1 MANSIKI
8 KRTSVQG
15 KVPTTSDI
23 AVGEL
28 AINSYDGKLYTV
40 KDQGSPQVVEIGA
53 SGAGGGIST
62 LNTLTASTQTFA
74 TGTAGTDFAISSST
88 STHTLNL
95 PDASATARGVITTG
109 AQTIKGTKTIQSD
122 AAGNKAL
129 VVKAASGQTANV
141 WETQDSSGNV
151 QNYVASSG
159 LFNTYLG
166 FVNTIY
172 IGYRNAYRS
181 VFVGE
186 RAGESN
192 TAGYTDNTA
201 VGFEALR
208 YNSTGYENVAVGK
221 SSMGAANS
229 SAYRNVA
236 IGHNAGA
243 YITSGF
249 ANTLIGHSAG
259 TAITTA
265 TWNTLVGKDA
275 GAAVT
280 TGGGNTFIG
289 GQAGLA
295 ANNTTNAVFIGASC
309 GAIGTDMAR
318 SVGVGVNAHKN
329 GYDNVAIGFECGKN
343 MTNQENQNV
352 YIGAY
357 SAQQGFHQNK
367 NVIIGHNAQQANTT
381 YGGSCT
387 AIGWSAACTGS
398 GALAIGV
405 SASAAASS
413 MDIRFGGASRITG
426 DANGLIGINQATPG
440 AQLHVTSSAAT
451 TKGLIVKGV
460 ASHTA
465 NLIETQD
472 SAGSSTK
479 GFYVTP
485 GIVNYALP
493 ATVNGMHLSIGV
505 GTNFAS
511 NGNLFVGTG
520 AAYQALLNNQEG
532 DQNTIL
538 GSNAGYTTKGS
549 QNTFVGNSAGRLGN
563 TTTCSGSVC
572 IGRSAGYELSGS
584 LNTLIGTNSGGGI
597 STGTANTCLGY
608 NATVGVPYTA
618 SANGSNGVAIGYN
631 ASAVTNGLD
640 IRFGGAS
647 RITGDSSGH
656 ITVAN
661 TLHAKRYTETVS
673 NAFNTSLAPSSGTF
687 TIDSSLGNAVVGALS
702 ASVTT
707 WAFTNI
713 STDNSKVTTV
723 TAALAGNASYTY
735 GDAVSVNG
743 VAVSGGIMWSGGT
756 APTATSGTDII
767 RFDIIRDSAGTVK
780 VFGSATLNYS

>member
-1 MANSIKI
+1 
-8 KRTSVQG
+8 
-15 KVPTTSDI
+15 
-23 AVGEL
+23 
-28 AINSYDGKLYTV
+28 
-40 KDQGSPQVVEIGA
+40 
-53 SGAGGGIST
+53 
-62 LNTLTASTQTFA
+62 
-74 TGTAGTDFAISSST
+74 
-88 STHTLNL
+88 
-95 PDASATARGVITTG
+95 
-109 AQTIKGTKTIQSD
+109 
-122 AAGNKAL
+122 
-129 VVKAASGQTANV
+129 
-141 WETQDSSGNV
+141 
-151 QNYVASSG
+151 
-159 LFNTYLG
+159 
-166 FVNTIY
+166 
-172 IGYRNAYRS
+172 
-181 VFVGE
+181 
-186 RAGESN
+186 
-192 TAGYTDNTA
+192 
-201 VGFEALR
+201 
-208 YNSTGYENVAVGK
+208 
-221 SSMGAANS
+221 
-229 SAYRNVA
+229 
-236 IGHNAGA
+236 
-243 YITSGF
+243 
-249 ANTLIGHSAG
+249 
-259 TAITTA
+259 
-265 TWNTLVGKDA
+265 
-275 GAAVT
+275 
-280 TGGGNTFIG
+280 
-289 GQAGLA
+289 
-295 ANNTTNAVFIGASC
+295 
-309 GAIGTDMAR
+309 
-318 SVGVGVNAHKN
+318 
-329 GYDNVAIGFECGKN
+329 
-343 MTNQENQNV
+343 
-352 YIGAY
+352 
-357 SAQQGFHQNK
+357 
-367 NVIIGHNAQQANTT
+367 
-381 YGGSCT
+381 
-387 AIGWSAACTGS
+387 
-398 GALAIGV
+398 
-405 SASAAASS
+405 

-426 DANGLIGINQATPG
+426 DANGLIGINQATPS
-440 AQLHVTSSAAT
+440 AQLQVTSSAAT

-549 QNTFVGNSAGRLGN
+549 SNTFVGSSAARQGN
-563 TTTCSGSVC
+563 TTTCTGSVC
-572 IGRSAGYELSGS
+572 IGRNAGYDLSGNF
-584 LNTLIGTNSGGGI
+584 NTLIGTYSGGGI

-608 NATVGVPYTA
+608 NATVGVQYTA

-647 RITGDSSGH
+647 RITGDSSGY

-661 TLHAKRYTETVS
+661 TLHAKRYTQTVS
-673 NAFNTSLAPSSGTF
+673 NAFNTALAPSSGTF
-687 TIDSSLGNAVVGALS
+687 AIDSSLGNAVVGALS

-756 APTATSGTDII
+756 APTSTSGTDII

>member
-62 LNTLTASTQTFA
+62 LNTLTAATQTFD

-109 AQTIKGTKTIQSD
+109 AQTITGTKTIQSN

-129 VVKAASGQTANV
+129 IAKAAASQTANIF
-141 WETQDSSGNV
+141 ETQNSSGTTLS
-151 QNYVASSG
+151 YHSSSG
-159 LFNTYLG
+159 LFYPYLG
-166 FVNTIY
+166 YVNNVYVGT
-172 IGYRNAYRS
+172 RNANRNVYL
-181 VFVGE
+181 GE

-192 TAGYTDNTA
+192 AAAAQDNTG
-201 VGFEALR
+201 VGLEALR
-208 YNSTGYENVAVGK
+208 YNSSGYENTAIGK
-221 SSMGAANS
+221 SALGAANS
-229 SAYRNVA
+229 TAIRNCAFGMSA
-236 IGHNAGA
+236 GSS
-243 YITSGF
+243 ITSGGSNLL
-249 ANTLIGHSAG
+249 AGHLAG
-259 TAITTA
+259 TAM
-265 TWNTLVGKDA
+265 
-275 GAAVT
+275 T
-280 TGGGNTFIG
+280 TGGLNV
-289 GQAGLA
+289 LL
-295 ANNTTNAVFIGASC
+295 GASST
-309 GAIGTDMAR
+309 GATTSSGQVA
-318 SVGVGVNAHKN
+318 VGA
-329 GYDNVAIGFECGKN
+329 
-343 MTNQENQNV
+343 
-352 YIGAY
+352 
-357 SAQQGFHQNK
+357 SA
-367 NVIIGHNAQQANTT
+367 TT
-381 YGGSCT
+381 
-387 AIGWSAACTGS
+387 S
-398 GALAIGV
+398 GDYALALGYA
-405 SASAAASS
+405 ASAAANC
-413 MDIRFGGASRITG
+413 MDVRFGNASRITG

-549 QNTFVGNSAGRLGN
+549 SNTFVGSSAARLGN
-563 TTTCSGSVC
+563 TTTCTGSVC
-572 IGRSAGYELSGS
+572 IGRNAGYDVSGNF
-584 LNTLIGTNSGGGI
+584 NTLIGTYSGGGI

-608 NATVGVPYTA
+608 NATVGVQYTA

-673 NAFNTSLAPSSGTF
+673 NAFNTALAPSSGTF

-756 APTATSGTDII
+756 APTSTSGTDII

>member
-15 KVPTTSDI
+15 KIPTTSDI

-62 LNTLTASTQTFA
+62 LNTLTAATQTFA

-208 YNSTGYENVAVGK
+208 YNTTGYENVAVGK

-236 IGHNAGA
+236 IGHYAGA
-243 YITSGF
+243 YMTSGF

-265 TWNTLVGKDA
+265 TSNTLVGKDA

-295 ANNTTNAVFIGASC
+295 ANNTFNAVFIGASC

-318 SVGVGVNAHKN
+318 SVAVGVNAHKN

-426 DANGLIGINQATPG
+426 D
-440 AQLHVTSSAAT
+440 
-451 TKGLIVKGV
+451 
-460 ASHTA
+460 
-465 NLIETQD
+465 
-472 SAGSSTK
+472 
-479 GFYVTP
+479 
-485 GIVNYALP
+485 
-493 ATVNGMHLSIGV
+493 
-505 GTNFAS
+505 
-511 NGNLFVGTG
+511 
-520 AAYQALLNNQEG
+520 
-532 DQNTIL
+532 
-538 GSNAGYTTKGS
+538 
-549 QNTFVGNSAGRLGN
+549 
-563 TTTCSGSVC
+563 
-572 IGRSAGYELSGS
+572 
-584 LNTLIGTNSGGGI
+584 
-597 STGTANTCLGY
+597 
-608 NATVGVPYTA
+608 
-618 SANGSNGVAIGYN
+618 
-631 ASAVTNGLD
+631 
-640 IRFGGAS
+640 
-647 RITGDSSGH
+647 SSGH

-713 STDNSKVTTV
+713 STDNSKRTTV

-743 VAVSGGIMWSGGT
+743 VAVAGGIMWSGGT

>member
-74 TGTAGTDFAISSST
+74 TGTSGTDFAISSST

-141 WETQDSSGNV
+141 WETQDSSGTV

-166 FVNTIY
+166 FINTIY

-192 TAGYTDNTA
+192 TAGNTDNTA

-208 YNSTGYENVAVGK
+208 YNTTGYETCAFGK
-221 SSMGAANS
+221 SALGAANS
-229 SAYRNVA
+229 TAIRNCA
-236 IGHNAGA
+236 FGMGAGQA
-243 YITSGF
+243 VTSGGSNLF
-249 ANTLIGHSAG
+249 AGHLSGSAM
-259 TAITTA
+259 
-265 TWNTLVGKDA
+265 
-275 GAAVT
+275 T
-280 TGGGNTFIG
+280 TGGSNVLLGASSTGSITAS
-289 GQAGLA
+289 GQIA
-295 ANNTTNAVFIGASC
+295 IGASATC
-309 GAIGTDMAR
+309 SGA
-318 SVGVGVNAHKN
+318 S
-329 GYDNVAIGFECGKN
+329 
-343 MTNQENQNV
+343 
-352 YIGAY
+352 
-357 SAQQGFHQNK
+357 
-367 NVIIGHNAQQANTT
+367 
-381 YGGSCT
+381 
-387 AIGWSAACTGS
+387 
-398 GALAIGV
+398 ALAIGT
-405 SASAAASS
+405 SSSAAANC

-440 AQLHVTSSAAT
+440 AQLHVTSSATT

-549 QNTFVGNSAGRLGN
+549 SNTFVGSSAGRLGN

-572 IGRSAGYELSGS
+572 IGRNAGYEVSGS

-608 NATVGVPYTA
+608 NATVGVQYTA

-673 NAFNTSLAPSSGTF
+673 NAFETSLAPSSGTF